1 MKVPKLP
8 NVTSLED
15 FELGRILGTGSFG
28 RVLHCKHK
36 ATGMHVAIK
45 ILSKAQILKTKQVN
59 HIIAEKDILKSVQN
73 PFVVNL
79 LAYFMDELSLYLVME
94 FIVGGEFFT
103 HLRLCGRFPEE
114 TARFYSAQIV
124 LAFEY
129 LHSMN
134 VVYRDLKPENLLLDR
149 SAPRSPRVL
158 TSWIALLVVSLPNL

>member
-8 NVTSLED
+8 NVTGLDD

-28 RVLHCKHK
+28 RVLHCTHK

-103 HLRLCGRFPEE
+103 YLRLCGRFPEE
-114 TARFYSAQIV
+114 TARFYWAQIV

-134 VVYRDLKPENLLLDR
+134 VVYRDL
-149 SAPRSPRVL
+149 
-158 TSWIALLVVSLPNL
+158 